1 MGKLERI
8 TVTMPEEMAA
18 KLRAAVE
25 SGEYATTSEIVRE
38 ALRDWSEEQVR
49 KEAALVKLRALIDE
63 GEKGPFLDGD
73 KVFAQLEAELQQ
85 LIAGGR
91 AEKSAASGYRQIRR
105 TR

>member
-38 ALRDWSEEQVR
+38 ALRDWSDEQDR
-49 KEAALVKLRALIDE
+49 KEAALAKLRLMIAE
-63 GEKGPFLDGD
+63 GEKGPFRDGEEF
-73 KVFAQLEAELQQ
+73 FAELKAELLQRIADREAE
-85 LIAGGR
+85 G
-91 AEKSAASGYRQIRR
+91 
-105 TR
+105 